1 MGKKESSTFL
11 GMYHSICV
19 TSALKSIY
27 TVSNLPLWFV
37 DPPPVCQV
45 KISLKKFL
53 LPASPPANFTIMTDA
68 QQSLTIFL

>member
-1 MGKKESSTFL
+1 MGKKESSVFL
-11 GMYHSICV
+11 GIYHSMCV
-19 TSALKSIY
+19 TSALKPIY
-27 TVSNLPLWFV
+27 IVSKLHLWFV

-45 KISLKKFL
+45 KMSLEKFL